1 MFVAPPVAA
10 QDVIISTRLP
20 SGQELARQ
28 QQKAPPKRG
37 LRTSKE

>member
-20 SGQELARQ
+20 SGQELPASNKKPRRSG
-28 QQKAPPKRG
+28 ACVPPK
-37 LRTSKE
+37 S